1 MSWHFPRPAVHFS
14 KKAKSLELKTK
25 KRGGGGWGEA
35 KENPTGKFSKRNIGD
50 FETTEFC

>member
-14 KKAKSLELKTK
+14 QKAKSLELKTK
-25 KRGGGGWGEA
+25 KGGGGEA
-35 KENPTGKFSKRNIGD
+35 KENPIGKFSKRNIRD